1 MSNIGLNLFSIEMI
15 KTKKILIK
23 IKDRLLHL
31 KNKVENTLDHIVYK
45 DKLYYLQILTMR
57 NSVNKD
63 KIMSVIKDNKISRTT

>member
-1 MSNIGLNLFSIEMI
+1 MSNIELNLFSIEII

-31 KNKVENTLDHIVYK
+31 KNKVENILDHTVYK